1 MVPLALFGGP
11 MWAGMSYAMIF
22 GLLFSTALTLVVVP
36 TIYVAFAEWFGMHVL
51 QEEPS

>member
-22 GLLFSTALTLVVVP
+22 GLLFSTFLTLVVVP
-36 TIYVAFAEWFGMHVL
+36 TIYAAFVEWFKMSVI
-51 QEEPS
+51 QEEIG